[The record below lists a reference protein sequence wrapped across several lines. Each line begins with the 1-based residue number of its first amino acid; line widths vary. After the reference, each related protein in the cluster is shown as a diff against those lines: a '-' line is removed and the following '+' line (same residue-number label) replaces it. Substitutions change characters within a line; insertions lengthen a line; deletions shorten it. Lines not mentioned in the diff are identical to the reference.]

1 MVHDVITGFN
11 WFVLGYFLVL
21 NTGYLV
27 LIGIASLD
35 VSQWLRRVAF
45 AGHDDIFA
53 NPLTPAVSIIVP
65 AFNEQLSIVENVRAM
80 LVLKYPEFE
89 VVVVDD
95 GSTDATFERLQQAF
109 DLVETNR
116 AVADEVPTIG
126 EVRSVHV
133 PAGGGPLVVVRK
145 ANAGR
150 RSDAINVGINAS
162 RHPLVCMVDADSLLE
177 EDALLRVVKPF
188 IDDPRRVVASGGVIR
203 AANGSRIESG
213 HVVDATMP
221 RRWIERVQV
230 LEYLR
235 SFLLGRTG
243 WSKVGGLL
251 IISGAFGVFRRDVV
265 IEVGGLD
272 LTTLGEDAELV
283 ARIHHHLR
291 KQKRDYRITFVAEPV
306 CWTEVPHSRRVLAR
320 QRVRWSQGLAEVLWR
335 HRTMVGNPRYGRV
348 GLIVLPYYLMFELL
362 GPVVELFGLAVVIAS
377 FALGITN
384 VTFALLFAAV
394 AFGYGAFVSISALA
408 VEEFSFHRYRRW
420 RDLLTAIAAVLVENV
435 GYRQMHS
442 WWRLKGLVRDL
453 RGRETS
459 WGVMT
464 RTGFGGVRVP

>member
-1 MVHDVITGFN
+1 MAHNIISGFN

-27 LIGIASLD
+27 LIAIASLD

-65 AFNEQLSIVENVRAM
+65 AFNEELSIVENVRAM

-95 GSTDATFERLQQAF
+95 GSTDATFERLRDAF
-109 DLVETNR
+109 DLVETNH
-116 AVADEVPTIG
+116 AVTNEVPTIG
-126 EVRSVHV
+126 EVISVHV
-133 PAGGGPLVVVRK
+133 PAGGGPLIVVRK

-150 RSDAINVGINAS
+150 RSDAVNVGLNTVN
-162 RHPLVCMVDADSLLE
+162 HPLVCMIDADSLLE

-221 RRWIERVQV
+221 RRWVERVQV

-251 IISGAFGVFRRDVV
+251 IISGAFGVFRRDIVV
-265 IEVGGLD
+265 EVGGLD

-283 ARIHHHLR
+283 ARIHHYLR

-306 CWTEVPHSRRVLAR
+306 CWTEVPHSRKVLAR

-335 HRTMVGNPRYGRV
+335 HRTMVGNPRYGRI
-348 GLIVLPYYLMFELL
+348 GLVVLPYYLMFELL
-362 GPVVELFGLAVVIAS
+362 GPVVELFGVLAVIAS

-384 VTFALLFAAV
+384 VTFFILFAAV
-394 AFGYGAFVSISALA
+394 AFGYGAFVSIAALA

-420 RDLLTAIAAVLVENV
+420 RDLSAAVAAVVVENV

-442 WWRLKGLVRDL
+442 WWRLRGVYRAIS
-453 RGRETS
+453 GRETS

>member
-1 MVHDVITGFN
+1 MLADVINGFN
-11 WFVLGYFLVL
+11 WFVLAYFLLL
-21 NTGYLV
+21 NTGYLL
-27 LIGIASLD
+27 LIGIASVD
-35 VSQWLRRVAF
+35 VSRWLRRVSV
-45 AGHDDIFA
+45 AGDDDIFA

-65 AFNEQLSIVENVRAM
+65 AYNEELSIVENVRAM

-95 GSTDATFERLQQAF
+95 GSSDETFERLRDAF

-116 AVADEVPTIG
+116 AAADEVPTIG
-126 EVRSVHV
+126 ELKSIHV

-150 RSDAINVGINAS
+150 RSDAINAGLNVS
-162 RHPLVCMVDADSLLE
+162 RHPLVCMIDADSLLE

-221 RRWIERVQV
+221 RRWVERVQV

-243 WSKVGGLL
+243 WSRLGALL

-265 IEVGGLD
+265 VEVGGLD
-272 LTTLGEDAELV
+272 LETLGEDAELV
-283 ARIHHHLR
+283 TRIHPLTSE
-291 KQKRDYRITFVAEPV
+291 QGRDFRVAFVAEPV
-306 CWTEVPHSRRVLAR
+306 CWTEVPHSGAILSR
-320 QRVRWSQGLAEVLWR
+320 QRRRWSQGLAEILWK
-335 HRTMVGNPRYGRV
+335 HRRMMLNPRYGRI
-348 GLIVLPYYLMFELL
+348 GLVALPYYFLFELI
-362 GPVVELFGLAVVIAS
+362 GPIVELTGVPIVTLGLAFGLVDPGFGLVVVAVGV
-377 FALGITN
+377 
-384 VTFALLFAAV
+384 
-394 AFGYGAFVSISALA
+394 GYGMFVSLSALA

-420 RDLLTAIAAVLVENV
+420 RDLGTGILAAMVENV
-435 GYRQMHS
+435 GYRQLHA
-442 WWRLKGLVRDL
+442 WWRLQGIWRFVR
-453 RGRETS
+453 RKETG

-464 RTGFGGVRVP
+464 RAGFNLAAQD